1 MKFLSRLNPIP
12 GIRDFKQEF
21 LRPNP
26 YRGRIMLAA
35 AAVTFAIFSVIMRE
49 GSVGL
54 PHPPQ
59 VTYISTFAPDRTDEE
74 IISSNIENQR
84 RKEQLAAEQA
94 ERNAKVQEI
103 YRNLGRM
110 SGMDVEKIEREAQI
124 QREAEEKAAAE
135 ELARLTGRERDNGS
149 ASGQEAGPE
158 PSDTRE

>member
-12 GIRDFKQEF
+12 AIRDFKREF
-21 LRPNP
+21 MRPNP
-26 YRGRIMLAA
+26 YRGRIILVAA
-35 AAVTFAIFSVIMRE
+35 TFTFAIFSVMMRE

-74 IISSNIENQR
+74 IIASNIENQKL
-84 RKEQLAAEQA
+84 KEQMAADQA

-110 SGMDVEKIEREAQI
+110 SGMDVDQIEREAQI

-135 ELARLTGRERDNGS
+135 ELARLTGRAPPNGPTTNL
-149 ASGQEAGPE
+149 EAGAE
-158 PSDTRE
+158 PTDPRE